1 MVPAMGTYSEQKDI
15 SAALFGKTRRAVL
28 SLLFTNP
35 ERSFY
40 MREIIRELD
49 LGRGAVQRELENLTG
64 AGLLTRSVEGNQVH
78 FMVRQ
83 DSPVFNELKSMMVKT
98 TGLADVV
105 RHSLDNLSD
114 HIKIALLYG
123 SVAGGT
129 FTADSDIDLLV
140 VGEAGFSE
148 VAQALSEAQDKLGRE
163 INPSVYRE
171 TELHEKL
178 RSGNHF
184 VCSIMDG
191 PKIFL
196 IGGEDE
202 LARLAGQRL
211 VGRAPAKLSRD
222 RRLARP
228 GR

>member
-1 MVPAMGTYSEQKDI
+1 
-15 SAALFGKTRRAVL
+15 
-28 SLLFTNP
+28 
-35 ERSFY
+35 
-40 MREIIRELD
+40 
-49 LGRGAVQRELENLTG
+49 
-64 AGLLTRSVEGNQVH
+64 
-78 FMVRQ
+78 MVRQ

-98 TGLADVV
+98 TGLAGVV

-140 VGEAGFSE
+140 VGEAGFSK

-163 INPSVYRE
+163 INPSVYGE
-171 TELHEKL
+171 TELREKL

-184 VCSIMDG
+184 VSSVMDG

-202 LARLAGQRL
+202 LARLAG
-211 VGRAPAKLSRD
+211 
-222 RRLARP
+222 
-228 GR
+228 